1 MKYIKLFF
9 MFTLILALLT
19 LCSCQQKPT
28 YDELLEENRSLQ
40 FEIEELKSKY
50 NNLLEDGDIGYS
62 LIQEELENCE
72 EYFYDLYTDGYKYN
86 YQEALEKLEEVQE
99 TAEDLETK
107 LMEIRDI
114 AYEYECEFEEYEKD

>member
-40 FEIEELKSKY
+40 FEIEELH
-50 NNLLEDGDIGYS
+50 
-62 LIQEELENCE
+62 EELGEKNFGFE
-72 EYFYDLYTDGYKYN
+72 TIRDQLWKLDDLSNALYTDGYNYD
-86 YQEALEKLEEVQE
+86 YQEALDKLEEIQK
-99 TAEDLETK
+99 TAEELQEKIET
-107 LMEIRDI
+107 INDI
-114 AYEYECEFEEYEKD
+114 TYEYEKD